1 MDTPSVIYA
10 LLFGFSALGNVGLG
24 IALFRAT
31 LRISRLEARE
41 AMPAD
46 IEALHGGVEALASQV
61 DQLASGQEFL
71 NRLLTER
78 LQQPPSRGLAGVKA
92 RLRRTRSGAA

>member
-1 MDTPSVIYA
+1 MDTPALVYA
-10 LLFGFSALGNVGLG
+10 LLLGLSLVGNAALG

-46 IEALHGGVEALASQV
+46 IEALRTGVEALASQV

-71 NRLLTER
+71 NRVVTDR
-78 LQQPPSRGLAGVKA
+78 LQQPVSGNLAAPRQPDV
-92 RLRRTRSGAA
+92 TPH

>member
-1 MDTPSVIYA
+1 MDTPALVYA
-10 LLFGFSALGNVGLG
+10 LLLGFSVVANVALG

-46 IEALHGGVEALASQV
+46 IEALRTGVEALASQV

-71 NRLLTER
+71 NRVVTDR
-78 LQQPPSRGLAGVKA
+78 LQQQVSRTLAGPHQAEV
-92 RLRRTRSGAA
+92 TPH

>member
-1 MDTPSVIYA
+1 MDTSTLVYA
-10 LLFGFSALGNVGLG
+10 LLLGFSVIGNVALG

-46 IEALHGGVEALASQV
+46 IEALRTGVETLASQV

-71 NRLLTER
+71 NRVVTDR
-78 LQQPPSRGLAGVKA
+78 LQQRVGQTLAGPHQPEV
-92 RLRRTRSGAA
+92 TPH